1 MKSYILKFAE
11 IGTGAGPFEIKDS
24 TGATVATGVTRAQL
38 LAGFEISIDDTATS
52 VDVISS
58 GVCTNT
64 VPVVIPS
71 VIGYLNYPG
80 TTHVDTWV
88 TNMQVNATNRAAT
101 SQTTI
106 GAIKD
111 YTIVESG
118 VISGA
123 QLFTVAGPTTN
134 LGGISGGGTV
144 ILTSDSTIN
153 GGNKV
158 EAGATLQLG
167 LDKCATSGSLASGT
181 MRVEGTLN
189 LNGDYSTAKSLTGQL
204 SVASTGVVNV
214 EGCGG
219 CGQGRIEMGLSAS
232 PPWAGIS
239 AGGVLNIKN
248 AITSVYPGNAGTINV
263 NEGASIYATTTM
275 NLGKVIVN
283 SEGWLD
289 ATCTPQPTI
298 GFAAGA
304 TITGDVTVGPLGA
317 VIRSTTAGNNTVNVT
332 LRGTGNVSYGNCAD
346 SSGAFNST
354 NGGFTGDFTAYGGY
368 IQPSALSLSTSKLR
382 LGCDVTWYMTD
393 NSGPDYVYKSLQSA
407 TPADTNSTFYTI
419 YKKVILT
426 AQDPEPYYGK
436 IATYLGGIDVQSGNF
451 QIAGTASNA
460 TQPLT
465 LLGSAKVGGYGANA
479 MYGTGGPLTVAT
491 ATGGLSLVTNPSKL
505 TVGAFTAANGFR
517 VDIGAAYAGAAGTY
531 TILTKAS
538 GSSAIPT
545 TGVNASGLTATF
557 AWVGNNLNMTLA

>member
-1 MKSYILKFAE
+1 MTACLFSHFVHLKPYIATAPPV
-11 IGTGAGPFEIKDS
+11 IGRLNFPNAITY
-24 TGATVATGVTRAQL
+24 
-38 LAGFEISIDDTATS
+38 
-52 VDVISS
+52 VDVWTTDGQVIS
-58 GVCTNT
+58 
-64 VPVVIPS
+64 
-71 VIGYLNYPG
+71 
-80 TTHVDTWV
+80 
-88 TNMQVNATNRAAT
+88 TNRAAT
-101 SQTTI
+101 GPATI
-106 GAIKD
+106 GAYTG

-118 VISGA
+118 VLSGA
-123 QLFTVAGPTTN
+123 QLLTVAGPTTS
-134 LGGISGGGTV
+134 LGDIMGGGKV
-144 ILTSDSTIN
+144 ILTSDSTIF

-158 EAGATLQLG
+158 ESGATLQLG
-167 LDKCATSGSLASGT
+167 LDKCATTGSLSTGT

-189 LNGDYSTAKSLTGQL
+189 LYGAYTTAKSLTGQL
-204 SVASTGVVNV
+204 SVGATGTVNI

-219 CGQGRIEMGLSAS
+219 CGQGKIETGLSAS
-232 PPWAGIS
+232 PPWGGIS
-239 AGGVLNIKN
+239 AGGVLNVKN

-283 SEGWLD
+283 SAGWKNASC
-289 ATCTPQPTI
+289 ATEPTI
-298 GFAAGA
+298 GFTPGA
-304 TITGDVTVGPLGA
+304 TITGDVTVGSLGA
-317 VIRSTTAGNNTVNVT
+317 VIRSTTAGNNTVSVT

-382 LGCDVTWYMTD
+382 LGCGVTWYMTD

-419 YKKVILT
+419 HKKVTLT
-426 AQDPEPYYGK
+426 EQDPEPYYGK

-451 QIAGTASNA
+451 QIAGTASAA

-479 MYGTGGPLTVAT
+479 VYGTGGALVVTT
-491 ATGGLSLVTNPSKL
+491 AAGGLSLVTKPSKL
-505 TVGAFTAANGFR
+505 TVGAFTANSGFT
-517 VDIGAAYAGAAGTY
+517 VDIGAAYAASPGTY
-531 TILTKAS
+531 TILTKSS

-545 TGVNASGLTATF
+545 VGTNASGLTPTF
-557 AWVGNNLNMTLA
+557 SWVGNNLQMVLA